1 MLDQQAIETMRPFD
15 GPIPGQ
21 SLTNSPESQAAHEGP
36 PEYTNVREATQAI
49 FMSLLEEEMLMEVSR
64 MMANGTPIAD
74 ITKML
79 LVSGLSQGKFN
90 PDLMLLLVEPVMY
103 MLLAIAE
110 KVGIKNVKIDAEDSD
125 LLSNDQERSEIELQE
140 DANIRNDV
148 RNPQRFSDLKVNVAP
163 DQIDQELINELENID
178 VASIRES
185 LMARPQAPEM
195 AEDSL
200 MARR

>member
-21 SLTNSPESQAAHEGP
+21 SLTNSPESQQAYEGA
-36 PEYTNVREATQAI
+36 PEFTNVRAATSAI
-49 FMSLLEEEMLMEVSR
+49 FASLLEESMLMEVCR
-64 MMANGTPIAD
+64 MMAKETPIGD

-79 LVSGLSQGKFN
+79 LVSGLSQGKWN

-103 MLLAIAE
+103 ILLAIAE
-110 KVGIKNVKIDAEDSD
+110 RVGIRDVKLYDGEEEDEELDAIENQEIINSTNQYKN
-125 LLSNDQERSEIELQE
+125 ELK
-140 DANIRNDV
+140 D
-148 RNPQRFSDLKVNVAP
+148 PQRFSDLKTNVAP
-163 DQIDQELINELENID
+163 DQIPEELITQLENID
-178 VASIRES
+178 VSNIQES

>member
-21 SLTNSPESQAAHEGP
+21 SLTSSPESQPPYEGA
-36 PEYTNVREATQAI
+36 PEFTNIKTATEAI
-49 FMSLLEEEMLMEVSR
+49 FASLLEEDMIIQVAQLM
-64 MMANGTPIAD
+64 MDGTPIGD

-79 LVSGLSQGKFN
+79 LVAGLSQGKYN

-110 KVGIKNVKIDAEDSD
+110 RLGIKD
-125 LLSNDQERSEIELQE
+125 IELYRGEKQE
-140 DANIRNDV
+140 PEEVDPDIVLNEQEVINREMRGAK
-148 RNPQRFSDLKVNVAP
+148 RFSDLKTNVAP
-163 DQIDQELINELENID
+163 DQIPQELISKLDNID
-178 VASIRES
+178 VAGIKES
-185 LMARPQAPEM
+185 LMARPQQVEQGT
-195 AEDSL
+195 ESL

>member
-110 KVGIKNVKIDAEDSD
+110 KVGFKNVKIDAEDSD

-185 LMARPQAPEM
+185 LMARQQAPEI
-195 AEDSL
+195 AEDRL

>member
-1 MLDQQAIETMRPFD
+1 VLDQQAIETMRPFD

-64 MMANGTPIAD
+64 MMTNGTPISD

-79 LVSGLSQGKFN
+79 LVSGLSQGKYN

-110 KVGIKNVKIDAEDSD
+110 RLGIKD
-125 LLSNDQERSEIELQE
+125 IELYRGEKQE
-140 DANIRNDV
+140 PEEVDPDIVLNEQEVINREMRGAK
-148 RNPQRFSDLKVNVAP
+148 RFSDLKTNVAP
-163 DQIDQELINELENID
+163 DQIPQELISKLDNID
-178 VASIRES
+178 VAGIKES
-185 LMARPQAPEM
+185 LMARPQQVEQGT
-195 AEDSL
+195 ESL